1 MKKCRTTSENLLYRR
16 WLISFFPWVDLVDPN
31 AIPESGISRFSCRVL
46 QYEQADIKGLL
57 LVD

>member
-1 MKKCRTTSENLLYRR
+1 
-16 WLISFFPWVDLVDPN
+16 VDLVDPN